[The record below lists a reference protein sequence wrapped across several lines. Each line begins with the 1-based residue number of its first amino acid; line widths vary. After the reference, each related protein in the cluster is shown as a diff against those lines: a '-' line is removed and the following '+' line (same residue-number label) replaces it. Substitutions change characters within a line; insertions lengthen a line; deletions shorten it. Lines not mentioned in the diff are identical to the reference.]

1 MKARSEETSSSLREK
16 CGVFGVYAPG
26 EDVARLTFF
35 GLHALQHRGQESAGI
50 ATTDGF
56 AIHRWAAMGL
66 VAQVFDEAALS
77 GLRGFASIGH
87 TRYSTTG
94 SSVVRNAQPFVVEG
108 IAGQLAIAHNGNIVN
123 ADLLRSDLEERG
135 VHFDTS
141 TDSEVLAALAA
152 NAPGE
157 TWEERIALMMRRA
170 SGAYSLAL
178 MTTDAIFGVRDPNGI
193 RPLCIGRLNDGSG
206 AFVLASETCALDQL
220 GAEFVREV
228 APGEI
233 VRIDANGLHS
243 TQAVEP
249 RRPALCMLEYIYFA
263 RLDSRLN
270 GDLLYL
276 ARMKMGAQLA
286 REHPVDAD
294 MVIDVPESATA
305 AAVGYARESGIPHIE
320 ALVKN
325 RYVGRTFIQ
334 PDQRLRER
342 GVQMKLNPM
351 RELLQGKRVIV
362 VDDTIVRGTTTP
374 RVVAM
379 LRKAGAREV
388 HMRIT
393 SPPIT
398 HPCFYGVDMATRSEL
413 IAAHWSVEEIRE
425 HIGADSLG
433 YLSLEGTANA
443 TGAGESKLCTA
454 CFTGQYPSAVPL
466 QLDKLLLEVAH
477 QADARAESALAVSSG
492 PAGGA

>member
-1 MKARSEETSSSLREK
+1 MEALSEASPRLAPSVAALREK

-50 ATTDGF
+50 TTTDGF
-56 AIHRWAAMGL
+56 TIHRYTAMGL
-66 VAQVFDEAALS
+66 VSQIFDEAALS
-77 GLRGFASIGH
+77 GLKGFASIGH

-94 SSVVRNAQPFVVEG
+94 SSVIRNAQPFIVEG
-108 IAGQLAIAHNGNIVN
+108 LAGMLAIAHNGNIVN
-123 ADLLRSDLEERG
+123 TDLLRADLEGRG
-135 VHFDTS
+135 VRFETS
-141 TDSEVLAALAA
+141 SDSEVLAALAA

-157 TWEERIALMMRRA
+157 TWEERLELMMRRA

-178 MTTDAIFGVRDPNGI
+178 LTTDALFGIRDPNGI
-193 RPLCIGRLNDGSG
+193 RPLCIGRLNDGAG
-206 AFVLASETCALDQL
+206 AYVLASETCALDQL

-228 APGEI
+228 QPGEI
-233 VRIDANGLHS
+233 VRIDATGLHS

-249 RRPALCMLEYIYFA
+249 QRPALCLLEYIYFA
-263 RLDSRLN
+263 RLDSRL
-270 GDLLYL
+270 GGELLYS
-276 ARMKMGAQLA
+276 ARMEMGARLA

-351 RELLQGKRVIV
+351 RELLEGKRVVV
-362 VDDTIVRGTTTP
+362 VDDTIVRGTTTLP
-374 RVVAM
+374 LVAM
-379 LRKAGAREV
+379 LRRAGAREV
-388 HMRIT
+388 HLRIT

-398 HPCFYGVDMATRSEL
+398 HPCFYGVDMATRGEL
-413 IAAHWSVEEIRE
+413 IAAHNSVEEIRR
-425 HIGADSLG
+425 HVGADSLG
-433 YLSLEGTANA
+433 YLSLEA
-443 TGAGESKLCTA
+443 TEAASGSAGALCTA
-454 CFTGQYPSAVPL
+454 CFSGSYPSPVPL
-466 QLDKLLLEVAH
+466 QLDKFVLETGVESE
-477 QADARAESALAVSSG
+477 QRAIEVGAAL
-492 PAGGA
+492 